1 MLKNAVINRGVIRKI
16 ALALGPLNEHV
27 VFVGGATVGLYIDDP
42 AAEDVRPTK
51 DVDISLSIATLGEL
65 EAIREDLTRKGF
77 KQSSE
82 DHVICRFRYEDIKV
96 DVMNTKAV
104 GWAPANPWFAPGFA
118 RCETIDIE
126 DQHVQILPLPY
137 FLASKFTAFEGRGSQ
152 EPRTSHDLEDII
164 YVFDNRTDI
173 VEQLSAAP
181 EDVKP
186 YLIAQLQNIVS
197 NRQMQEAIF
206 GNLYFETREVRYKRL
221 MNGIRRIVDEG

>member
-65 EAIREDLTRKGF
+65 EAIREVLTKNGF

-82 DHVICRFRYEDIKV
+82 DRVICRFRYEDIKV
-96 DVMNTKAV
+96 DVMNTKAI

-118 RCETIDIE
+118 RRETINVE
-126 DQHVQILPLPY
+126 DQLVNILPLPY
-137 FLASKFTAFEGRGSQ
+137 FLASKFIAFNDRGFVD
-152 EPRTSHDLEDII
+152 PRTSHDFEDII
-164 YVFDNRTDI
+164 YVMDNRTDI
-173 VEQLSAAP
+173 VEHLTTAP
-181 EDVKP
+181 KDVKP
-186 YLIAQLQNIVS
+186 YLIAQLRNILS
-197 NRQMQEAIF
+197 NREMQEAIY
-206 GNLYFETREVRYKRL
+206 GNLYYETREVRFQRL
-221 MNGIRRIVDEG
+221 IDGIRLIIDKA

>member
-16 ALALGPLNEHV
+16 AIALGPLNEHV

-137 FLASKFTAFEGRGSQ
+137 FLASKF
-152 EPRTSHDLEDII
+152 
-164 YVFDNRTDI
+164 
-173 VEQLSAAP
+173 
-181 EDVKP
+181 
-186 YLIAQLQNIVS
+186 IALKVVAVRS
-197 NRQMQEAIF
+197 
-206 GNLYFETREVRYKRL
+206 REL
-221 MNGIRRIVDEG
+221 ATI

>member
-42 AAEDVRPTK
+42 AADDVRPTK

-65 EAIREDLTRKGF
+65 EAIREDLTKKGF
-77 KQSSE
+77 NQTSE

-118 RCETIDIE
+118 RRETIDVE
-126 DQHVQILPLPY
+126 DQLVQILPLPY
-137 FLASKFTAFEGRGSQ
+137 FLASKFIAFNDRGILD
-152 EPRTSHDLEDII
+152 PRTSHDFEDII
-164 YVFDNRTDI
+164 YVLDNRTDI
-173 VEQLSAAP
+173 VNQLSTAP

-186 YLIAQLQNIVS
+186 YLIAQFQNIVS
-197 NRQMQEAIF
+197 NRLMQEAIF
-206 GNLYFETREVRYKRL
+206 GNLYYETREVRYKRL
-221 MNGIRRIVDEG
+221 MDRIRRIIDDG